1 MSRSTYPPPDRSPA
15 FAPSGRE
22 PDSGLEREP
31 SLKDYFESSR
41 PYLRRAAWCVVL
53 GILVSAGVAF
63 LWPPTYKA
71 TTTLLPPTEED
82 TGFNAASVFRGLSVP
97 GIRIPSRSGPEDVA
111 VVILHSRRIAD
122 TLVQRFH
129 LIDVYHVKSDQA
141 AVAKLQKRSKF
152 KVDESGSVIITVAD
166 RESKRAA
173 DLANAYAEEVD
184 RFNREIR
191 MTKGRRMRL
200 FVEGR
205 LAETRKDLATAEQA
219 LRDYGMK
226 HKAIALSPDELS
238 TVESAAQL
246 FASKS
251 ALETRLGM
259 TREYASENSEEV
271 RRLREQLDT
280 MNGQIAAL
288 PELGLELA
296 RMVRDVKIQEQV
308 FSLLSAQYEE
318 ARINEARDVPTVEVL
333 DSAIP
338 PEHRSWPRR
347 GLLIGIGGFL
357 SLCGALAWI
366 AWSVRRTGV
375 VS

>member
-1 MSRSTYPPPDRSPA
+1 MSRSTYPPPDRAPA
-15 FAPSGRE
+15 LAPSGLE
-22 PDSGLEREP
+22 PDSGLGREP
-31 SLKDYFESSR
+31 TLRDYFESSR
-41 PYLRRAAWCVVL
+41 PYLRRASWAVAL
-53 GILVSAGVAF
+53 GVLVSIAVAF

-71 TTTLLPPTEED
+71 TTTMLPPTEED

-111 VVILHSRRIAD
+111 VVILHSRRIAA

-129 LIDVYHVKSDQA
+129 LVDVYHVKSDQA

-152 KVDESGSVIITVAD
+152 KVDESGSIIITVSD

-205 LAETRKDLATAEQA
+205 LAETRRDLTTAEEV

-246 FASKS
+246 FASKT

-271 RRLREQLDT
+271 RRLRQQFDQI
-280 MNGQIAAL
+280 NGQISAL

-318 ARINEARDVPTVEVL
+318 ARINEARDIPTVEVL
-333 DSAIP
+333 DPAIP
-338 PEHRSWPRR
+338 PEGRAWPRR
-347 GLLIGIGGFL
+347 GLLVGIGGVL

-366 AWSVRRTGV
+366 AWSVRRNGV

>member
-1 MSRSTYPPPDRSPA
+1 MHGLD
-15 FAPSGRE
+15 RE
-22 PDSGLEREP
+22 PT
-31 SLKDYFESSR
+31 LKDYVESSR
-41 PYLRRAAWCVVL
+41 PYLRRAAVCVVL
-53 GILVSAGVAF
+53 GILLSVAVA
-63 LWPPTYKA
+63 LVWPPTYKA
-71 TTTLLPPTEED
+71 TATLLPPTEED

-111 VVILHSRRIAD
+111 IVILRSRSIAEI
-122 TLVQRFH
+122 LVRRFH
-129 LIDVYHVKSDQA
+129 LAGVYHLKSEQA

-166 RESKRAA
+166 REAKRAA
-173 DLANAYAEEVD
+173 DLANAYAAEVD
-184 RFNREIR
+184 RFNREVR

-205 LAETRKDLATAEQA
+205 LAETKRDLTTAESA

-246 FASKS
+246 FASKT

-271 RRLREQLDT
+271 RRLREQLDQ

-296 RMVRDVKIQEQV
+296 RMVREVKIQEQV
-308 FSLLSAQYEE
+308 YSLLSAQYEE

-333 DSAIP
+333 DAAVP
-338 PEHRSWPRR
+338 PEKRSWPKR
-347 GLLIGIGGFL
+347 GLLVGIGGFL
-357 SLCGALAWI
+357 SLCGALVWI
-366 AWSVRRTGV
+366 ASSVRRNGV
-375 VS
+375 VA